1 MKNQPDPTRIIEG
14 LRDTGY
20 TFNTSVADIIDNC
33 ISHGKAK
40 NVWLDISMDYDG
52 EISLTITDD
61 GSGMNEIGLINAMK
75 YGSRTLSNPESLGKF
90 GMGMKTASSAFC
102 RRYSMISRDD
112 VKNEFKKLTWDLDHV
127 CEVNDWDMLEES
139 LTDSEDEICGK
150 YLDKDRGT
158 IVHWEKIDRV
168 IREYDSPGGKFAQ
181 TALKKKTD
189 ELEFHLGM
197 VYQQFID
204 NKFNDFAQINIK
216 VNNKII
222 EPWDPFCQDEEKT
235 EKLVDEANHIED
247 EDGNKIGNFSVSAYA
262 IPDKYNFSTEEAQK
276 NARLS
281 NRLQGIYV
289 YRHGRLISHGSWL
302 GIRALEPHF
311 TLSRIKLS
319 FDYKMDEIFQIDLK
333 KSRILLNQG
342 LLDWLKDF
350 LSAPVRETE
359 NRYRKGKKKGVQQDS
374 KSAHH
379 DSNILISNKEED
391 VSQSSKN
398 VIDENTGETEIINK
412 EGKTRIVLKIVQPE
426 TENELH
432 ILTVPSLAD
441 GVLWEPS
448 VHDGKTAVL
457 LNTSHVFYDRVYVPN
472 HNESV
477 TIQGLDAFLW
487 SLAESEYSTFNEK
500 TKKSFQTLRYE
511 VSKILRELAS
521 ELPES

>member
-1 MKNQPDPTRIIEG
+1 MKNIPDATRIIEG

-20 TFNTSVADIIDNC
+20 TFNSAIADIIDNC
-33 ISHGKAK
+33 ISHGQAK
-40 NVWLDISMDYDG
+40 NVWLDIEMDYVG
-52 EISLTITDD
+52 EISLSITDD
-61 GSGMNEIGLINAMK
+61 GTGMNETGLINAMK
-75 YGSRTLSNPESLGKF
+75 YGSENLSNPESLGKF

-102 RRYSMISRDD
+102 RRYSLISRDEE
-112 VKNEFKKLTWDLDHV
+112 KNTFKKLTWDLDHV
-127 CEVNDWDMLEES
+127 CEVNDWDMLQELITES
-139 LTDSEDEICGK
+139 ESEICNK
-150 YLDKDRGT
+150 YLEKRTGT
-158 IVHWEKIDRV
+158 IVYWEKIDRLM
-168 IREYDSPGGKFAQ
+168 RQYDSPGGKFAQ
-181 TALKKKTD
+181 NALKKKID
-189 ELEFHLGM
+189 ELEFHLSM

-204 NKFNDFAQINIK
+204 SKCNDFSQINIE

-222 EPWDPFCQDEEKT
+222 EPWDPFCEHEENSQMLAHDDN
-235 EKLVDEANHIED
+235 EMED
-247 EDGNKIGNFSVSAYA
+247 EDGNKIGDFSVSAYS
-262 IPDKYNFSTEEAQK
+262 IPDRYNFSTDESLK

-281 NRLQGIYV
+281 NSMQGIYV

-311 TLSRIKLS
+311 TLSRVKLC

-333 KSRILLNQG
+333 KSRILLNEG
-342 LLDWLKDF
+342 LIDWLKDF

-359 NRYRKGKKKGVQQDS
+359 KRYRKGKKKGTQADS
-374 KSAHH
+374 KGAHH
-379 DSNILISNKEED
+379 DSNVLISNKEED
-391 VSQSSKN
+391 ISQSSKN
-398 VIDENTGETEIINK
+398 VIDENTGETEITNK

-426 TENELH
+426 TDNELH
-432 ILTVPSLAD
+432 ILTVPSLEN

-500 TKKSFQTLRYE
+500 TKKSFETLRYE

-521 ELPES
+521 DLPES